1 MFRKRRR
8 RRTLSIS
15 YIRVEGELPSVLTDW
30 MRDNNTSSD
39 CIEIVGGPK
48 FYPNPFGGYPEF
60 IDYVFY
66 NYPVDAYVPEEY
78 KLMVL
83 DV

>member
-15 YIRVEGELPSVLTDW
+15 YIRVEGELPSVLIDW
-30 MRDNNTSSD
+30 MRDNNASSD
-39 CIEIVGGPK
+39 CIEVVGGPK
-48 FYPNPFGGYPEF
+48 FYPNLFGGYPEF

-66 NYPVDAYVPEEY
+66 NYPVDAYVPDEY
-78 KLMVL
+78 DGPGSV
-83 DV
+83 

>member
-1 MFRKRRR
+1 
-8 RRTLSIS
+8 
-15 YIRVEGELPSVLTDW
+15 
-30 MRDNNTSSD
+30 MRDNNTSSN

-66 NYPVDAYVPEEY
+66 NYPVDAYVPDEY
-78 KLMVL
+78 DGPGSVSAT
-83 DV
+83 